1 MSDTIQDNQ
10 NTVNA
15 ASEMSADVAIS
26 PIIDSTII
34 NSLTSLISPKP
45 IKKTYPN
52 YPAPVPVLTTLQ
64 EVKEVKEVQ
73 ELPVLIPVINTTNNT
88 TQVTPDTSNTSNTTS
103 ISNTNTLLTNLEDLT
118 KYVYTT
124 LDSSGKITMLNIII
138 ILTNLMHIVEQYKTL
153 TGSQKKMLV
162 IDTLK
167 KVINEQYGNSPDE
180 YTEKQMLLILIN
192 SSLPSIID
200 TLVSSINGE
209 IKFKKSNNS
218 SNSKFLSSFKKLFCC
233 N

>member
-1 MSDTIQDNQ
+1 MSDINQDNQ
-10 NTVNA
+10 ITVDA
-15 ASEMSADVAIS
+15 ASVDISDSVIS
-26 PIIDSTII
+26 PIIDSTIL
-34 NSLTSLISPKP
+34 NSLTSPKP
-45 IKKTYPN
+45 SKKQIPN
-52 YPAPVPVLTTLQ
+52 YPPPVPIALQ
-64 EVKEVKEVQ
+64 EIQVIQV
-73 ELPVLIPVINTTNNT
+73 IPEITT
-88 TQVTPDTSNTSNTTS
+88 TQIISNTSNTSNTSSTS
-103 ISNTNTLLTNLEDLT
+103 STSSTSNTNNLLTNLEDLT

-138 ILTNLMHIVEQYKTL
+138 ILTNLMHITEQYKTL

-180 YTEKQMLLILIN
+180 YTEKQMLLILIDT
-192 SSLPSIID
+192 SLPSIID

-209 IKFKKSNNS
+209 IKFKKSNDS

>member
-1 MSDTIQDNQ
+1 MSDTTQNNQ
-10 NTVNA
+10 ITVDA
-15 ASEMSADVAIS
+15 ASSMSVDVAIS

-45 IKKTYPN
+45 IKKSYPN
-52 YPAPVPVLTTLQ
+52 YPAPVPGLTTLQ
-64 EVKEVKEVQ
+64 EVKEVQ

-88 TQVTPDTSNTSNTTS
+88 TQVTPDISNTSNTTS

-209 IKFKKSNNS
+209 IKFKKSNNTNNS

>member
-1 MSDTIQDNQ
+1 MSDINQDNQ
-10 NTVNA
+10 ITVDA
-15 ASEMSADVAIS
+15 ASVDISDSVIS
-26 PIIDSTII
+26 PIIDSTIL
-34 NSLTSLISPKP
+34 NSLTSPKP
-45 IKKTYPN
+45 SKKQIPN
-52 YPAPVPVLTTLQ
+52 YPPPVPIVLQ
-64 EVKEVKEVQ
+64 EKQVVQ
-73 ELPVLIPVINTTNNT
+73 EVIPKIITT
-88 TQVTPDTSNTSNTTS
+88 TQITSNTSNTSSTS
-103 ISNTNTLLTNLEDLT
+103 FTSNTNNLLTNLEDLT

-138 ILTNLMHIVEQYKTL
+138 ILTNLMHITEQYKTL

-180 YTEKQMLLILIN
+180 YTEKQMLLILIDT
-192 SSLPSIID
+192 SLPSIID

-209 IKFKKSNNS
+209 IKFKKSNDS
-218 SNSKFLSSFKKLFCC
+218 SKSKFLSSFKKLFCC